1 MNFNFDI
8 INLGECMNNQSIHEL
23 IPFNTACDE
32 FILGKYILADIKIA
46 SILKIIADDE
56 KLKNIISSCID
67 DYDFNAAFSLASKEN
82 NKGFILTLPTNEK
95 EIIAFVYNLLYR
107 FDNKVYD
114 FYDFI
119 ARYYKIEGE
128 HNGKEFY
135 NFANAIIIPFKN
147 AINDIYSKRHVIVDT
162 DDYQTNYYNKIKTC
176 VRMIMKNI
184 DNYKLKMNEKEEF
197 TMLLNSLFIAS
208 EKNDKKLVYSLMIGL
223 DYFTKVNKK
232 SRSAYLSL
240 EECFA

>member
-82 NKGFILTLPTNEK
+82 NKGFVLTLPTNEK

-114 FYDFI
+114 FYDFCT
-119 ARYYKIEGE
+119 GCLLCG
-128 HNGKEFY
+128 H
-135 NFANAIIIPFKN
+135 NAIGFDFKFIKKAAEKAGLHFKN
-147 AINDIYSKRHVIVDT
+147 QIIDT
-162 DDYQTNYYNKIKTC
+162 LILARTSSL
-176 VRMIMKNI
+176 RLA
-184 DNYKLKMNEKEEF
+184 NYKLGTIVSALGLTLEGAHRAYNDAF
-197 TMLLNSLFIAS
+197 ATAQVLLGLCKI
-208 EKNDKKLVYSLMIGL
+208 KK
-223 DYFTKVNKK
+223 
-232 SRSAYLSL
+232 
-240 EECFA
+240 